1 MGDARLDTSTWKK
14 DFSFHSAGE
23 LLKLKALCIG
33 PSYHCICGEMRDLL
47 TKDDAE
53 YRGWYW
59 GKKQHSDSQFLNWI
73 NFDGHSHAS
82 RKNFYS
88 SIKW

>member
-53 YRGWYW
+53 CRG
-59 GKKQHSDSQFLNWI
+59 
-73 NFDGHSHAS
+73 
-82 RKNFYS
+82 
-88 SIKW
+88 